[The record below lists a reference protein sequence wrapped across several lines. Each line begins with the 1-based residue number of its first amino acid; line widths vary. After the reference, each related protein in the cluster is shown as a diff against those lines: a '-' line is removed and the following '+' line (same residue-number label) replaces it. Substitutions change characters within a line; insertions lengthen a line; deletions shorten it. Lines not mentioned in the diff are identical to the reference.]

1 MFTMKKMMTY
11 EAFEEEY
18 MDAVRRGTEMLCV
31 WWTDDGDQFEIVWHP
46 QTKDIHDQLAYET
59 DMYMDDEAV
68 EVVVDW
74 DIVFDGVLAEYYD
87 TLREAAKE
95 AYDRYRE
102 EVGEDDDA

>member
-1 MFTMKKMMTY
+1 MKKIMTY

-31 WWTDDGDQFEIVWHP
+31 WWTDDGDQVDLYWHP

-59 DMYMDDEAV
+59 DMFMDDEAV
-68 EVVVDW
+68 EAVADW
-74 DIVFDGVLAEYYD
+74 DMVFDGVLAEYYD
-87 TLREAAKE
+87 TLCEAAKE

-102 EVGEDDDA
+102 EVGEDYDT